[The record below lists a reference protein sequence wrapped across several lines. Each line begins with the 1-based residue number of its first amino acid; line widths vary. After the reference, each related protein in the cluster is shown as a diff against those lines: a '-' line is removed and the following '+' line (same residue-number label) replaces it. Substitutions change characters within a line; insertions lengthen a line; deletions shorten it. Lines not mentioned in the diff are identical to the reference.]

1 MRYER
6 PAVERTAL
14 LGEMLSKLSICRE
27 YPLKCEDR

>member
-14 LGEMLSKLSICRE
+14 LGEMISKASICLE
-27 YPLKCEDR
+27 YPEKCETR